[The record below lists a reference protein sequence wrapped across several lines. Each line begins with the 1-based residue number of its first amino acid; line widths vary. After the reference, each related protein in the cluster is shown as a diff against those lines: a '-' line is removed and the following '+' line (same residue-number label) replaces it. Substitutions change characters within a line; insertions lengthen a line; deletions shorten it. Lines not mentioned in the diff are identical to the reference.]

1 MVTLHTYLLVFILKM
16 SADELTD
23 QLDGQRNVAPLHFVN
38 EDVYDEIKFAIFYD
52 CRRFVSVKKYIRE
65 N

>member
-1 MVTLHTYLLVFILKM
+1 MVHYILVFILKIT
-16 SADELTD
+16 ADDESTD
-23 QLDGQRNVAPLHFVN
+23 QLDWQRNVAPLHFEN
-38 EDVYDEIKFAIFYD
+38 EAVYDEIKFVIFYD

>member
-1 MVTLHTYLLVFILKM
+1 MVTLHTYLLVFILK
-16 SADELTD
+16 A
-23 QLDGQRNVAPLHFVN
+23 DGQRNVAPLHFEN
-38 EDVYDEIKFAIFYD
+38 EAVYDEIKFAIFYD

>member
-1 MVTLHTYLLVFILKM
+1 MVHYILVFILKM
-16 SADELTD
+16 SADDESTN
-23 QLDGQRNVAPLHFVN
+23 QLDGQRNVAPLHFEN
-38 EDVYDEIKFAIFYD
+38 EAVYDEIKFAIFYD